1 MLWRSMH
8 SATDFALVPQ
18 RHCGPPTFLRTLSH
32 RNRPVNRTL
41 RHSLLASAVIVSLGL
56 SSAAMAAGR
65 PDLVQAGLDAGRAHQ
80 AGELLVKF
88 RDGSSAASQ
97 DAVRRGL
104 GAMQLQTVR
113 SGGARQGDLVLMRL
127 PSGLDVATAVHALQR
142 DAAVEYAE
150 PNWIYQHAA
159 TSNDT
164 YYTNGSLWGMYG
176 STSSPSNQFGS
187 QAAVAWGAGHTGC
200 GNVIVGVID
209 EGIFFTHEDLA
220 ANIWVNPFDAAD
232 GGDND
237 GNGYVDDIRGWN
249 FVDNNNQIFKAGGDN
264 HGTHVSGTIAGVGG
278 NGKGVAGVC
287 WSGVKIISGKFLGSN
302 GGTSAN
308 AIKAIDYMTDLK
320 TRHNLNLVATNNSW
334 GGGGFSQGLQD
345 AITRAGN
352 ANILFIAAAGNS
364 GADNDVTPSYPAS
377 YPNSNIIAVASIT
390 SSGAMSSFSQYGK
403 TSVDICAPGSGIWST
418 VSVRSRGQYV
428 SGYASYNGTS
438 MATPHVTGA
447 AALYKSANPT
457 ATAAAVKS
465 AIMGNAIA
473 TASCNGKVVSNGRL
487 NVTGF

>member
-1 MLWRSMH
+1 M
-8 SATDFALVPQ
+8 
-18 RHCGPPTFLRTLSH
+18 
-32 RNRPVNRTL
+32 NRTL
-41 RHSLLASAVIVSLGL
+41 RRTALAGAVLASLTL
-56 SSAAMAAGR
+56 STAALAGGR
-65 PDLVQAGLDAGRAHQ
+65 PDLVMSSLNAGRAHQ
-80 AGELLVKF
+80 TGELIVKY
-88 RDGSSAASQ
+88 RDGATAASQ

-104 GAMQLQTVR
+104 GAQTLQTLR
-113 SGGARQGDLVLMRL
+113 GGAAGRGATALVRL
-127 PSGLDVATAVHALQR
+127 PAGVSVATAIQALQ
-142 DAAVEYAE
+142 DDPAVEYAE

-159 TSNDT
+159 TSNDP

-176 STSSPSNQFGS
+176 STSSPANQFGS
-187 QAAVAWGAGHTGC
+187 QAAVAWGAGHTDC
-200 GNVIVGVID
+200 SNVVVGVID
-209 EGIFFTHEDLA
+209 EGIYFSHEDLA
-220 ANIWVNPFDAAD
+220 ANMWVNPYDAAD

-237 GNGYVDDIRGWN
+237 GNGYTDDIRGWN

-264 HGTHVSGTIAGVGG
+264 HGTHVAGTIAGVGG

-287 WSGVKIISGKFLGSN
+287 WSGVKVISGKFLGSN
-302 GGTSAN
+302 GGTTAN

-334 GGGGFSQGLQD
+334 GGGGFSQALQD

-364 GADNDVTPSYPAS
+364 GANNDTTPSYPAS

-390 SSGAMSSFSQYGK
+390 SSGAMSSFSQYGA

-418 VSVRSRGQYV
+418 VSVRSKGQYV

-447 AALYKSANPT
+447 AALYKSTRPSAS
-457 ATAAAVKS
+457 AADVKA
-465 AIMGNAIA
+465 AIMGNALG